1 MAPSSHDLG
10 LKTAEYYEEEAAVE
24 ARAAAKAQSLDGGEP
39 AGLANF
45 SRAKTSMRM
54 GARIG
59 APPPN
64 IFA

>member
-10 LKTAEYYEEEAAVE
+10 LKTAEYFEEEAAVE
-24 ARAAAKAQSLDGGEP
+24 ARAAAKAKALDDSEP
-39 AGLANF
+39 AGLANI